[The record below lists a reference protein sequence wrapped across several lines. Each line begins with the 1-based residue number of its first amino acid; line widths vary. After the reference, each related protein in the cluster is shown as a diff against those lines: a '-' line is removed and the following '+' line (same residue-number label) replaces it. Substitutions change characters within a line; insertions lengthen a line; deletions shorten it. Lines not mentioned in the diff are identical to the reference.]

1 MEYCLGSASDLLEGK
16 DKSTFPFFPF
26 YLDQTVIC
34 AYTKAH
40 FGQTKWLMTLR
51 LKGYVDKPYRLHL
64 CNVIDNIW
72 VMIND

>member
-26 YLDQTVIC
+26 YLDQTGIC

-64 CNVIDNIW
+64 CNVIDNI
-72 VMIND
+72 